1 MMHNDECQAMHKI
14 PFITDFAYITEKSE
28 INNHQSKES
37 GTYMQVKVAQIK
49 THNARKCPKV
59 GALSNRCLIDRQ
71 FAKCPN
77 LGKWLIIMFFNTLY
91 ARGEA

>member
-1 MMHNDECQAMHKI
+1 MFRTLTKNI
-14 PFITDFAYITEKSE
+14 S
-28 INNHQSKES
+28 
-37 GTYMQVKVAQIK
+37 
-49 THNARKCPKV
+49 KCPKV
-59 GALSNRCLIDRQ
+59 GSLSSRCLIDRQ